1 MAGINPYY
9 RRKVRVQKLGFKE
22 LEGVLKNEGTVRVS
36 YKDGSAF
43 LWDTAQDFSSVA
55 IPSGATGKG
64 TRRYK
69 AYIFDASGYVISGF
83 CDIEDTNYAVGADV
97 VVNGTFAADAV
108 GADVVVNGTFATDS
122 DWVMGTGW
130 TIADGKAVKVAGEA
144 SNLTASAPVANIAQG
159 GLYLVN
165 VKVACTTPGTLVV
178 KAGNTNVGS
187 IVCAK
192 AAEEANFSFFYT
204 EPTGNVKPTIC
215 ADQNFA
221 GTVDDL
227 QFKSSD
233 WVMGT
238 GWTIADGKAVK
249 VAGEASN
256 LTASAPVANIAQG
269 GLYLVNVKVACT
281 TPGTLVVKAGNT
293 NVGSIVCAKAA
304 EEANFS
310 FFYTEPTGNVKPT
323 IFADQNFAGTVDD
336 LQFKQVTH
344 QNPDVCIQ
352 LFAAQA
358 GGAQNIEG
366 TVSIVPTQFN
376 ANSALTYKI
385 IPLF

>member
-97 VVNGTFAADAV
+97 VVNGTFAANAV
-108 GADVVVNGTFATDS
+108 GADVVVNGTFANDS
-122 DWVMGTGW
+122 DWEKGTGW
-130 TIADGKAVKVAGEA
+130 TITGGKAVKEAGTA
-144 SNLTASAPVANIAQG
+144 SDLTASAAVANIVKG

-187 IVCAK
+187 IVCTEAAAEANFSFFYTEPTGNVKPTISADQNFAGTVDDLQFKSADWVAGTGWTIADGK
-192 AAEEANFSFFYT
+192 AVKAAGTASNLTASAAVANIVKGGLYLVNVKVACTAPGTIVVKAGSNTNVGSISCVVAEEANFSFFYT
-204 EPTGNVKPTIC
+204 EPTGNVKP
-215 ADQNFA
+215 
-221 GTVDDL
+221 
-227 QFKSSD
+227 
-233 WVMGT
+233 M
-238 GWTIADGKAVK
+238 
-249 VAGEASN
+249 
-256 LTASAPVANIAQG
+256 
-269 GLYLVNVKVACT
+269 
-281 TPGTLVVKAGNT
+281 
-293 NVGSIVCAKAA
+293 
-304 EEANFS
+304 
-310 FFYTEPTGNVKPT
+310 

-336 LQFKQVTH
+336 FQFKQVTH
-344 QNPDVCIQ
+344 QNPNVAIQ
-352 LFAAQA
+352 LFASQV

-366 TVSIVPTQFN
+366 TVSIVPTQFDP
-376 ANSALTYKI
+376 NSALTYKI
-385 IPLF
+385 VPLF

>member
-9 RRKVRVQKLGFKE
+9 RRRVRVHNLGFKE
-22 LEGVLKNEGTVRVS
+22 LEGVLKNKGTVRVS

-83 CDIEDTNYAVGADV
+83 CDIEDTNYAVGSDV
-97 VVNGTFAADAV
+97 VVNGTFTA
-108 GADVVVNGTFATDS
+108 DS
-122 DWVMGTGW
+122 DWAKGTGW
-130 TIADGKAVKVAGEA
+130 TIADGKAAKEAGEA
-144 SNLTASAPVANIAQG
+144 SNLAASAAVATIAQG
-159 GLYLVN
+159 G
-165 VKVACTTPGTLVV
+165 
-178 KAGNTNVGS
+178 
-187 IVCAK
+187 
-192 AAEEANFSFFYT
+192 
-204 EPTGNVKPTIC
+204 
-215 ADQNFA
+215 
-221 GTVDDL
+221 
-227 QFKSSD
+227 
-233 WVMGT
+233 M
-238 GWTIADGKAVK
+238 
-249 VAGEASN
+249 
-256 LTASAPVANIAQG
+256 
-269 GLYLVNVKVACT
+269 YLVNVKVACT

-336 LQFKQVTH
+336 FQFKQVTH
-344 QNPDVCIQ
+344 QDPNVCIQ
-352 LFAAQA
+352 LFAAQV

-366 TVSIVPTQFN
+366 TVSSVPTQFN

>member
-97 VVNGTFAADAV
+97 VVNGTFAANAV
-108 GADVVVNGTFATDS
+108 GADVVVNGTFAADS
-122 DWVMGTGW
+122 DWVKGTGW
-130 TIADGKAVKVAGEA
+130 TIADGKAAKAAGEA
-144 SNLTASAPVANIAQG
+144 SNLTASAAVANIAQG

-165 VKVACTTPGTLVV
+165 VKVACTAPGTIVV

-187 IVCAK
+187 ISC
-192 AAEEANFSFFYT
+192 
-204 EPTGNVKPTIC
+204 
-215 ADQNFA
+215 
-221 GTVDDL
+221 
-227 QFKSSD
+227 
-233 WVMGT
+233 
-238 GWTIADGKAVK
+238 
-249 VAGEASN
+249 
-256 LTASAPVANIAQG
+256 
-269 GLYLVNVKVACT
+269 
-281 TPGTLVVKAGNT
+281 VV
-293 NVGSIVCAKAA
+293 A

-323 IFADQNFAGTVDD
+323 IFADQNFAGTIDD

-344 QNPDVCIQ
+344 QNPNVAIQ
-352 LFAAQA
+352 LFASQV

-366 TVSIVPTQFN
+366 TVSIVPLQFDP
-376 ANSALTYKI
+376 NSALTYKI
-385 IPLF
+385 VPLF